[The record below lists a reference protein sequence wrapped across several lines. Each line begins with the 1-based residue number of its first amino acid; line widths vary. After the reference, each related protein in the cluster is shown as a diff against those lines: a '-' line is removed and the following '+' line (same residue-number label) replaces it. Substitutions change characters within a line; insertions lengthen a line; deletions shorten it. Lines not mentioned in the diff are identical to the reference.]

1 MGYGQK
7 REFSIKRRMLI
18 ILMGI
23 LVPILSFLLIY
34 NLFVVDTANRNQ
46 ADANAAALHLYCVQ
60 IERTMEALDS
70 IMTNIVGTNNYFISL
85 TYKERSEV
93 NTHLNAL
100 EVTDR
105 YEEMINF
112 EKGLAACLLISKPNN
127 IYRAKYRDDI
137 HGYEMKDH
145 ILSHFRNKVLH
156 GENLVSQIWQETV
169 IMGKPYLYRCL
180 GFRDTYCI
188 CLLDLEFFPVPQNAD
203 NSTASRIIFTG
214 KEGQALTETQLAA
227 DHKILFREAEETGEN
242 RERGSVGYYFSG
254 HPQKYM
260 ITTMGIQGA
269 DICASYLMPYGG
281 ALRTLNN
288 SQYLLLL
295 LSCLMAFL
303 VPISYWLLKKA
314 FFKPLDRLT
323 DEMEEIQRS
332 QDTAVLLPDEA
343 YPELEF
349 RKVNATLN
357 NMLEQIRALKIE
369 AYEKQINMQEI
380 LLQYYQ
386 IQIRPHF
393 FLNCLKNI
401 YGMAEERKYE
411 SIQKNILY
419 LSNHLRYILR
429 DSAQVVTLKDEL
441 QYIRNYILLQQLSAK
456 YPPECLIDGAEEMM
470 ELKIPAVSV
479 LSFVENAVKYYAG
492 NADALK
498 IHIRLNM
505 LVNEEE
511 EIANITICDNG
522 KGFTEEQLSEYNYYD
537 EKKNH
542 GGHIGIHNVIQR
554 FLLYYGRENVGFAFS
569 NHNGAQVDIF
579 IRNYREKE
587 DESDSDR

>member
-1 MGYGQK
+1 MSRRRRQ
-7 REFSIKRRMLI
+7 EFSIKRRMLI

-23 LVPILSFLLIY
+23 LFPVLTFLMIY
-34 NLFVVDTANRNQ
+34 NLFVVDTAAKNQ

-60 IERTMEALDS
+60 IERSIEALDS
-70 IMTNIVGTNNYFISL
+70 IMANIVGTNPYFISL
-85 TYKERSEV
+85 TYEERDKV

-105 YEEMINF
+105 YEEMINS
-112 EKGLAACLLISKPNN
+112 EKELAACLLISKPNH
-127 IYRAKYRDDI
+127 IYRAKYRGDI
-137 HGYEMKDH
+137 RGYEIKDG
-145 ILSHFRNKVLH
+145 ILSSFRDRVLN
-156 GENLVSQIWQETV
+156 GEELVSRTWQEIM
-169 IMGKPYLYRCL
+169 IMGEPYLYRCL

-188 CLLDLEFFPVPQNAD
+188 CLLDIASFPVPQNAD
-203 NSTASRIIFTG
+203 DSTASQIIFTG
-214 KEGQALTETQLAA
+214 KDGQALTETQLSEKRCMSTSM
-227 DHKILFREAEETGEN
+227 D
-242 RERGSVGYYFSG
+242 
-254 HPQKYM
+254 
-260 ITTMGIQGA
+260 IQGT
-269 DICASYLMPYGG
+269 DIHAVYLMPYGG
-281 ALRTLNN
+281 ALGMLSN

-295 LSCLMAFL
+295 LSCLMVLAV
-303 VPISYWLLKKA
+303 VPISYWLLKNA

-323 DEMEEIQRS
+323 DEMEEIQMS

-349 RKVNATLN
+349 QKVNATMN
-357 NMLEQIRALKIE
+357 KMLEQIRALKIE
-369 AYEKQINMQEI
+369 TYEKQINMQEI

-411 SIQKNILY
+411 NIQKNILY

-429 DSAQVVTLKDEL
+429 DSARVVTLGDEL
-441 QYIRNYILLQQLSAK
+441 QYVRNYILLQQLSAK
-456 YPPECLIDGAEEMM
+456 YPPECVIDGGEEMM
-470 ELKIPAVSV
+470 DLKIPAVSV
-479 LSFVENAVKYYAG
+479 LSFVENAVKYYVG
-492 NADALK
+492 DGETLK

-505 LVNEEE
+505 LENEEE

-537 EKKNH
+537 EKRNC

-579 IRNYREKE
+579 IKNHREKE
-587 DESDSDR
+587 NESHSD